1 MNENKNI
8 DKQKLLNAILNSSG
22 SKINQN
28 AINRAKAGDI
38 SGLTAGLDEQ
48 SKQALAAALK
58 DQKKAAEILSSKEAK
73 EIIKKLLK
81 GGK

>member
-28 AINRAKAGDI
+28 AINRAKAGDV

-48 SKQALAAALK
+48 SKQALSAALK